1 MRKSRSRSR
10 KNNRKSGMIL
20 VHHVIH
26 WDSAS
31 LLTVGFQFSFELIS
45 QRNGTF
51 IGAQACVTQKQTSCL
66 DVPFF
71 IAPKSSFSHHPFKK
85 DKRMWFTASSIVS
98 LRKIFRSPCT
108 DSNF

>member
-10 KNNRKSGMIL
+10 KNNVRNDISASCDT
-20 VHHVIH
+20 H
-26 WDSAS
+26 WDSAA
-31 LLTVGFQFSFELIS
+31 LLTVGFHFSFELIS
-45 QRNGTF
+45 QRNSTF

-71 IAPKSSFSHHPFKK
+71 VSPKSSFSHPFKK
-85 DKRMWFTASSIVS
+85 DKRMWFTASSVVS
-98 LRKIFRSPCT
+98 LRKIFRLPCT